1 MLRARVGC
9 SRHVAERCLEEARGA
24 ASCADDEEDV
34 AADRQSEGRMKRF
47 AHTLVVVELLQPRKS
62 VLPKRTGS
70 ASERHRRQQR
80 CSRLRR
86 VVCGGAVV
94 VKCVCGVDGDGDA
107 GGEMRSVGV
116 REEER
121 CAVGVSSE
129 AETISG
135 GVGLRAPPG
144 EANV

>member
-1 MLRARVGC
+1 
-9 SRHVAERCLEEARGA
+9 
-24 ASCADDEEDV
+24 
-34 AADRQSEGRMKRF
+34 MKRF

-86 VVCGGAVV
+86 VMCDGAVLER
-94 VKCVCGVDGDGDA
+94 CVCGVDGDGDGDA

-135 GVGLRAPPG
+135 GVGLRAPPS